1 MGLYIILLLF
11 MGIGLF
17 WLILNSPAHKGAAF
31 LTNAGP
37 LILMAVGTLLTFSRR
52 GVIGMPLIFIGL
64 SWWRR
69 NRSRRPATYS
79 GGRKSTVRS
88 VNLEMELDHDTGEID
103 GRVLAGRMKGAR
115 LSSLNEEE
123 LLSLYQEICSD
134 ADTAALLVS
143 FLDRY
148 HPNWRESVDPDSF
161 KKRDSASGFEGM
173 SRKEAYQILGLEPG
187 ASQQEIHQAWRR
199 LIKGVHPDHGGSAF
213 LTAKINAAK
222 DVLLDP

>member
-11 MGIGLF
+11 VGIGLF
-17 WLILNSPAHKGAAF
+17 WLILTSPPHKSVAF
-31 LTNAGP
+31 LRTTGP
-37 LILMAVGTLLTFSRR
+37 LILMAVGGLLTFSRR
-52 GVIGMPLIFIGL
+52 GVIGMPLIFLGL

-69 NRSRRPATYS
+69 NRSTRPATYS

-88 VNLEMELDHDTGEID
+88 AYLEMELDHDTGEID
-103 GRVLAGRMKGAR
+103 GRVLTGPMKGVS
-115 LSSLNEEE
+115 LSSLNEQE
-123 LLSLYQEICSD
+123 LLSLYQEIYSD
-134 ADTAALLVS
+134 ADSTALLES

-161 KKRDSASGFEGM
+161 RKQESASGFEGM
-173 SRKEAYQILGLEPG
+173 SRQEAYQILGLEPG

-213 LTAKINAAK
+213 LTAKINTAK
-222 DVLLDP
+222 DVLLD

>member
-1 MGLYIILLLF
+1 MGLYIVLLLF
-11 MGIGLF
+11 VGIGLF
-17 WLILNSPAHKGAAF
+17 WLILTSPAQKSAAV
-31 LTNAGP
+31 LINAGP
-37 LILMAVGTLLTFSRR
+37 LILIAVGGLLTLFRR
-52 GVIGMPLIFIGL
+52 GMIGMPLIFIGL

-69 NRSRRPATYS
+69 KHATRPATYS

-88 VNLEMELDHDTGEID
+88 ASLEMELDHDTGEID
-103 GRVLAGRMKGAR
+103 GRVLTGRMKGAR
-115 LSSLNEEE
+115 LSSLNEVE

-134 ADTAALLVS
+134 VDSAALLIS

-161 KKRDSASGFEGM
+161 RKQDRSSGFEGM
-173 SRKEAYQILGLEPG
+173 SRQEAYQILGIEPG

-213 LTAKINAAK
+213 LTAKINTAK
-222 DVLLDP
+222 DVLLN